1 MVPLIV
7 QRDKSA
13 NGLSII
19 SKERYFVSQDMQLMQ
34 LKIMI
39 QRAATSTKDGLFL
52 FFGNSKKKRLE
63 NVGKLL
69 RLTQTPKLETF
80 TRSIAIP
87 MDFCMLLTRISQ
99 CSDSLG

>member
-52 FFGNSKKKRLE
+52 FFGNSKRKRLE
-63 NVGKLL
+63 NVDAKIGDVYKKHRDPDGFLYV
-69 RLTQTPKLETF
+69 TY
-80 TRSIAIP
+80 SN
-87 MDFCMLLTRISQ
+87 ISMF
-99 CSDSLG
+99 